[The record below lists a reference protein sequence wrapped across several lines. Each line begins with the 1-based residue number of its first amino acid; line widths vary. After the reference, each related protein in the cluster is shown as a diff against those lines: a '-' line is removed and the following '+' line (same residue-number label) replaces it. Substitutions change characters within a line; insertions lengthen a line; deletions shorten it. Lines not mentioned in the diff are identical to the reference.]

1 MRRNLVARAGKFV
14 RRGLLQLLAQGAN
27 ILLQS
32 VYLLLL
38 AKHGVVERLEEVLR
52 KAHLGLEFVQSG
64 FHDSIQVQARSGES
78 MIPMPH
84 DTGAMQAPVE
94 YNAKDY
100 ICAFDFLPGAAGG
113 T

>member
-1 MRRNLVARAGKFV
+1 MRRNLVARTGKFV
-14 RRGLLQLLAQGAN
+14 RPELLQLLAQGEN
-27 ILLQS
+27 ILLQT
-32 VYLLLL
+32 VNLLLL
-38 AKHGVVERLEEVLR
+38 AKHGVVEHLEEVLR

-64 FHDSIQVQARSGES
+64 FHDSFQVQVRSGRG
-78 MIPMPH
+78 MIPMPRG
-84 DTGAMQAPVE
+84 TGATQAPVE